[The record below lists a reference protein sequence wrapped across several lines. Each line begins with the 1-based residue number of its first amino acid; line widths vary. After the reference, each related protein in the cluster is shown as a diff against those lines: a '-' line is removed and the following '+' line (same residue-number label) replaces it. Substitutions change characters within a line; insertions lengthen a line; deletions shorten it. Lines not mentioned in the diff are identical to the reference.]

1 VDANKADSMIKDSCN
16 YNLLRHNTFGMNVKC
31 ARFLEFSTIDDLREI
46 TSQRDIVDKP
56 MLILGGGSN
65 VLFVG
70 DFPGTILHS
79 GIKGIELI
87 RDEDTACLRCGSGE
101 VWDDVVDYAVST
113 GLYGAENLSAIPGE
127 VGASAVQNIGAYGS
141 EVKDLIVNVEAVD
154 VMTGETCEFSP
165 VDCCYGYRDSKFK
178 HEWKN
183 RYIITYVTYR
193 FSKKFEPKLDYG
205 NIKSFLSSNG
215 IDNPTA
221 RCLRDAIISIRNAKL
236 PDPGILGNAGSFFVN
251 PIISMEKYSALSAEY
266 QNMPHYILDDGRV
279 KVPAGWLIEQCGWKG
294 RSLGNAGVY
303 ERQSLVLVNRGGATG
318 EEILALCERIC
329 SDVNKRFGIEIF
341 PEVNIIR

>member
-1 VDANKADSMIKDSCN
+1 MDANKADSMIKDSCN

-127 VGASAVQNIGAYGS
+127 VGASAVQNIGAY
-141 EVKDLIVNVEAVD
+141 
-154 VMTGETCEFSP
+154 CE
-165 VDCCYGYRDSKFK
+165 C
-178 HEWKN
+178 
-183 RYIITYVTYR
+183 
-193 FSKKFEPKLDYG
+193 
-205 NIKSFLSSNG
+205 
-215 IDNPTA
+215 
-221 RCLRDAIISIRNAKL
+221 
-236 PDPGILGNAGSFFVN
+236 
-251 PIISMEKYSALSAEY
+251 
-266 QNMPHYILDDGRV
+266 
-279 KVPAGWLIEQCGWKG
+279 
-294 RSLGNAGVY
+294 
-303 ERQSLVLVNRGGATG
+303 
-318 EEILALCERIC
+318 
-329 SDVNKRFGIEIF
+329 
-341 PEVNIIR
+341 